1 MLRHGV
7 YTIWRELSEVPMSSP
22 PHKVLAPSDFMSCSG
37 LVKDK
42 SKGYKSCPES
52 GHTNNSES
60 NLRLMSGV
68 LGTAEHFM
76 AAAGSLRKDKGDEFD
91 ELTSVLL
98 LVDQSLVVSQ
108 LLLMG
113 TLSNFTLSKRQ
124 EIMLDKSPIP
134 EPLKETVVFL
144 SSEDELFG
152 LPLGKLQEEVSKSP
166 QTVKV
171 DVQVSTSQFH
181 SETGPMKKGSG
192 KPLQEIS
199 Y

>member
-1 MLRHGV
+1 
-7 YTIWRELSEVPMSSP
+7 
-22 PHKVLAPSDFMSCSG
+22 
-37 LVKDK
+37 
-42 SKGYKSCPES
+42 
-52 GHTNNSES
+52 
-60 NLRLMSGV
+60 MSGV

-76 AAAGSLRKDKGDEFD
+76 AAVGSLRKDKGDEFD

-152 LPLGKLQEEVSKSP
+152 LPLGKSP